1 MFPGPLCGSDGCSQ
15 LVEDCETGLPANTRW
30 RTEEG
35 IRSYRA
41 IALSSVVSKR
51 CASCV
56 VMRMEKEK
64 GPETWKRPHLG
75 GVNNISCQHLQVLV
89 INLSQK
95 HLEWQDEV
103 SPMSKHGSVIRPTMF
118 MASLDIKSAFDEA
131 RPRHIARI
139 LESHNIHG
147 WLIAALLREMS
158 GLEGESMFE
167 CVESSFTF
175 KPCLRLGSVEALR
188 LWQMM
193 AAQILASVESG
204 HRKTFPS
211 CFTSK
216 KRRRIRYAASCGP
229 TTSGLCPTPRE
240 IGTDATRPD

>member
-1 MFPGPLCGSDGCSQ
+1 MGQMDAPSSWRIVKLVFLRTPDG
-15 LVEDCETGLPANTRW
+15 EPKK
-30 RTEEG
+30 G

-64 GPETWKRPHLG
+64 EPETWKRLHLG

-95 HLEWQDEV
+95 HWEWQEEV

-118 MASLDIKSAFDEA
+118 MASLDIKSAIDEA
-131 RPRHIARI
+131 RPRHLARI

-175 KPCLRLGSVEALR
+175 NPCLRQGSVEAPR

-204 HRKTFPS
+204 HRKTWAS

-216 KRRRIRYAASCGP
+216 KRRRIRYEASCGP